1 MSPRPMHY
9 TKKLIYCGTQHN
21 ELLPVYITTI
31 IQIHSKWGDGA
42 FGGMA
47 PHQAT
52 CLEDDPNSYDQ
63 SLLKENLAKHH
74 WMGLWWCKSFQHS
87 LKNIC
92 GLKIVCIQSQYIK
105 GTPEF
110 MSQNLWI
117 QHLAR
122 ISLPWWYSIPEF
134 FQVLIGI
141 SVSCFN
147 VRTSRHIPLIKH
159 INNKSRL
166 CNGFDLM

>member
-1 MSPRPMHY
+1 MHY

-31 IQIHSKWGDGA
+31 IQIHSKWGGGA

-74 WMGLWWCKSFQHS
+74 WMGLWWCNFNTHSWKSNHS
-87 LKNIC
+87 NTVSKIYL
-92 GLKIVCIQSQYIK
+92 GLKLSAYNYN
-105 GTPEF
+105 T
-110 MSQNLWI
+110 
-117 QHLAR
+117 
-122 ISLPWWYSIPEF
+122 
-134 FQVLIGI
+134 
-141 SVSCFN
+141 
-147 VRTSRHIPLIKH
+147 
-159 INNKSRL
+159 
-166 CNGFDLM
+166 